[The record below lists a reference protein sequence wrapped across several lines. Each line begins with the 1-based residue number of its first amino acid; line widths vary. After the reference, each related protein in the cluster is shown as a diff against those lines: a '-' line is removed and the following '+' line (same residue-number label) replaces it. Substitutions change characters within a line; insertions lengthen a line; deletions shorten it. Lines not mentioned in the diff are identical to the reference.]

1 MYHRRTIWLIYFTTP
16 TLIHHF
22 LKYRSKS
29 TTKLYSRV
37 LFPST
42 LDGEQASVFPGRE
55 IQMGGKI
62 LPLDK
67 KLDPIGSLNFHKGM
81 YYKPNFYVWKYIY

>member
-1 MYHRRTIWLIYFTTP
+1 MIDLFYNPQLIC
-16 TLIHHF
+16 HF
-22 LKYRSKS
+22 LKYRSKR
-29 TTKLYSRV
+29 TTKMYSRV
-37 LFPST
+37 LFPTT

-67 KLDPIGSLNFHKGM
+67 ELDPKGSLNFHKGM
-81 YYKPNFYVWKYIY
+81 YHKPNFYVWQE

>member
-1 MYHRRTIWLIYFTTP
+1 M
-16 TLIHHF
+16 
-22 LKYRSKS
+22 
-29 TTKLYSRV
+29 YSRV

-81 YYKPNFYVWKYIY
+81 YYKPNFYVWNISIDEYLNIYLLY

>member
-1 MYHRRTIWLIYFTTP
+1 M
-16 TLIHHF
+16 
-22 LKYRSKS
+22 
-29 TTKLYSRV
+29 

-67 KLDPIGSLNFHKGM
+67 ELDPIGSLNFHKGM
-81 YYKPNFYVWKYIY
+81 YYKHNFYVWKESKSIYEYLNKFSLS

>member
-1 MYHRRTIWLIYFTTP
+1 M
-16 TLIHHF
+16 
-22 LKYRSKS
+22 
-29 TTKLYSRV
+29 YSRV

-62 LPLDK
+62 LPLDNE
-67 KLDPIGSLNFHKGM
+67 LDPRGSLNFHKGM
-81 YYKPNFYVWKYIY
+81 YPKPNFYVCKDKSIDVYLNKFVLS